1 MTCCSL
7 FVHALLRCWR
17 ATERCG
23 SACPTQGQVY
33 ALAGLCTLAFLS
45 PGPAVAQSNLMD
57 VNSRTTVDR
66 VSFVYNDTRTFAPE
80 RLQEQIATRGPSFF
94 QQVQGVLPL
103 LSTTRQRLDPI
114 ELQRDVRRLERFYQR
129 NGFLRPEVDYPDSRV
144 DTTRNTIHVIFE
156 ITEGPPIIIQD
167 VNFFADGGGYASGL
181 FEGEE
186 REAWARLRS
195 EITFQAGERYTEGE
209 RFTIQDRVLS
219 WLQNRGFA
227 FAEVAGGAAVDST
240 RSLADISF
248 TLAPGPRA
256 RFGQVIVEG
265 NERVTDRAVL
275 RQLPFAPG
283 DVFSNQ
289 QLSRGQSALFALG
302 TFRTVLADVPSQ
314 PSDTLVNVRYR
325 VRERRM
331 RSLSAETGYA
341 RQTGIGLQGSWQHRN
356 VGGGA
361 RNLELGAEVQ
371 TGLLAQPSGALG
383 DIDAPFLAEFSPSLR
398 LPYVFSPQFSLIFN
412 PFGRVLRDPLL
423 PRDPLVPGNVP
434 LLGRLDVNRA
444 EFGLATTLIY
454 DVLPNRPLRLTHTLA
469 NTSQFTAERRSAR
482 VGEGSPAPPNGTP
495 GDPGPGDDTPAFLG
509 ASDVFGRNALS
520 LSGLLGRTD
529 DFLNPTRGFIIRP
542 TGEAAGSLAG
552 LLPAGLSGVQ
562 YYKLSGDLS
571 SFVPLQQRI
580 KLGLRLSTGRIWP
593 RGVSREALGD
603 DDPARVSRFRDRFR
617 PVFLFAGGANDVRG
631 WSNGLVGPKTTDRVS
646 FARDDD
652 GDIIFEEDAEG
663 NLIPQTFNNRFDLNG
678 ALAKLSLSAELRVPF
693 PGLGDAW
700 QLASFLDA
708 GQVSVRLRDDSR
720 IVDRGTLTLDPT
732 AFKYGTG
739 LGVRYQTP
747 VGFLVRLDLGYKL
760 NPSDRDLQDPRDVF
774 LFENRDNEA
783 LQDAG
788 FDPGPPR
795 RRNLRRFNVHLSI
808 GQTF

>member
-1 MTCCSL
+1 MTYCL
-7 FVHALLRCWR
+7 PFVHALLHRWR
-17 ATERCG
+17 EAAPCG
-23 SACPTQGQVY
+23 TGCPMWRLVPL
-33 ALAGLCTLAFLS
+33 LASLCAIAFLH
-45 PGPAVAQSNLMD
+45 PAPVVAQSNLMA
-57 VNSRTTVDR
+57 VNEQTTVDR
-66 VSFVYNDTRTFAPE
+66 VSFVYHDTRTFEPG

-94 QQVQGVLPL
+94 QRVQGALPL
-103 LSTTRQRLDPI
+103 LSATRQRLNPI

-129 NGFLRPEVDYPDSRV
+129 NGFLRPEVDYPNSRV
-144 DTTRNTIHVIFE
+144 DTTRNTIHIIFE

-167 VNFFADGGGYASGL
+167 VNFFAEDGGYASGL
-181 FEGEE
+181 FEGAARE
-186 REAWARLRS
+186 RWARLRNA
-195 EITFQAGERYTEGE
+195 ITFQAGERYTEGE
-209 RFTIQDRVLS
+209 RITIQDQVLS

-227 FAEVAGGAAVDST
+227 FAEVFGRADVDST
-240 RSLADISF
+240 RSLADIAF
-248 TLAPGPRA
+248 TLDPGPRA
-256 RFGQVIVEG
+256 RFGEVLVEG
-265 NERVTDRAVL
+265 NARVSDRAVV

-289 QLSRGQSALFALG
+289 QLSRGQSTLFALG

-331 RSLSAETGYA
+331 RSISAETGYA

-361 RNLELGAEVQ
+361 RNLELTAAVQ

-383 DIDAPFLAEFSPSLR
+383 DIDTPFLAEFSPSLR
-398 LPYVFSPQFSLIFN
+398 LPYIFSPQVSLIIN
-412 PFGRVLRDPLL
+412 PFGRALRDPLL
-423 PRDPLVPGNVP
+423 PRDPILPGNVP

-444 EFGLATTLIY
+444 EFGLTNTLIY
-454 DVLPNRPLRLTHTLA
+454 DILPNRPLRLTHTLA

-482 VGEGSPAPPNGTP
+482 PANGASPPDNGM
-495 GDPGPGDDTPAFLG
+495 PGDDIPAFLG
-509 ASDVFGRNALS
+509 TSDVFGRNVLS

-542 TGEAAGSLAG
+542 TAEAAGSLAG

-562 YYKLSGDLS
+562 YYQLSGDLT
-571 SFVPLQQRI
+571 SFLPLKQRL
-580 KLGLRLSTGRIWP
+580 KVGLRLSTGRIWP
-593 RGVSREALGD
+593 RGASREALSGN
-603 DDPARVSRFRDRFR
+603 DPARVSRFRDRFR
-617 PVFLFAGGANDVRG
+617 SVLLFAGGANDVRG
-631 WSNGLVGPKTTDRVS
+631 WSSGLVGPKTTDRVS

-652 GDIIFEEDAEG
+652 GDIVFEEDPDGA
-663 NLIPQTFNNRFDLNG
+663 LIPQTFNNRFDLNG

-693 PGLGDAW
+693 PGLGTAW
-700 QLASFLDA
+700 QLAGFLDA
-708 GQVSVRLRDDSR
+708 GQVSVRLRDDGR
-720 IVDRGTLTLDPT
+720 IVDSGTLTLDPA

-739 LGVRYQTP
+739 VGVRYQTP

-760 NPSDRDLQDPRDVF
+760 NPSNRDLQDPRDVF

-783 LQDAG
+783 LQEVG
-788 FDPGPPR
+788 FEPGPPP
-795 RRNLRRFNVHLSI
+795 RRNLRRFNLHLSI